1 MSLENLQSVT
11 TRLVRSGDNEAAGI
25 INKLIDDLAR
35 CEEAN
40 EALETRTAVAEKARE
55 DAESRNDFL
64 IAEIE
69 AAILRSQTKEARQ

>member
-1 MSLENLQSVT
+1 MSMDNLHAIT
-11 TRLVRSGDNEAAGI
+11 ARLVRDGYDEAVGI
-25 INKLIDDLAR
+25 INKLVDDLSL
-35 CEEAN
+35 CETAN

-69 AAILRSQTKEARQ
+69 AAILRSQTKEAHQ

>member
-1 MSLENLQSVT
+1 MSTDQLHAIVM
-11 TRLVRSGDNEAAGI
+11 RLMRDGDSDAAGV
-25 INKLIDDLAR
+25 INKLVDDLAI
-35 CEEAN
+35 CEMAN
-40 EALETRTAVAEKARE
+40 EALETRTSVAEKARE

>member
-1 MSLENLQSVT
+1 MSTDQLHAIV
-11 TRLVRSGDNEAAGI
+11 TRLMRNGDSDAAGV
-25 INKLIDDLAR
+25 INKLVDDLAN
-35 CEEAN
+35 CEMAN
-40 EALETRTAVAEKARE
+40 EALETRTSVAEKARE